1 MAPQLSGGSRFR
13 AADFSGLFSAALLLV
28 ASLLGLANTAVAARI
43 NYCDRAQAVANGT
56 LAIRDALQGM
66 RPTVAIYPAS
76 IATYMEVSATTG
88 RPLSGFLYNVM
99 ERVAADGNFQWQ

>member
-1 MAPQLSGGSRFR
+1 L
-13 AADFSGLFSAALLLV
+13 AA
-28 ASLLGLANTAVAARI
+28 AARL
-43 NYCDRAQAVANGT
+43 NYCDRAQAVANGS

-88 RPLSGFLYNVM
+88 RPLSGFLYQVM
-99 ERVAADGNFQWQ
+99 ERVAADGNFRWQ